1 MTSVCCSLEPDPCD
15 STWVERM
22 VTQWNMGETVR
33 EYSRPKKVL
42 VFNG

>member
-1 MTSVCCSLEPDPCD
+1 MCVAALNLIPCD

-22 VTQWNMGETVR
+22 VTQWNTGETVR
-33 EYSRPKKVL
+33 EYSRSKKVL